1 MPLPDIRLARV
12 SDAEGIARLTSQ
24 LGYELQASAAA
35 ERLSRLL
42 ARPDHEFF
50 VADVDGHVA
59 GWLHATVLEYVE
71 SGPFVVIGGLVVD
84 EDHRRKGVGRLLMEH
99 AEAWA
104 RQQGCSIVRLWSS
117 AARTAAHRFYEELG
131 YTNIKT
137 QYSFIKSLDGAG
149 DPQLQMFIP
158 AL

>member
-1 MPLPDIRLARV
+1 MPLPTVRIARV
-12 SDAEGIARLTSQ
+12 SDAGDIARLTRQ
-24 LGYELQASAAA
+24 LGYDLEAPAAA

-42 ARPDHEFF
+42 ARADHEFF

-59 GWLHATVLEYVE
+59 GWLHATILEYVE

-84 EDHRRKGVGRLLMEH
+84 EQHRRKGVGRLLMAQ

-104 RQQGCSIVRLWSS
+104 RQQGCAIVRLWSS
-117 AARTAAHRFYEELG
+117 AARAAAHRFYEELG

-137 QYSFIKSLDGAG
+137 QYSFIKSLDGTG